1 MAEYNIEVK
10 IRVPGWV
17 EWMVVWPVMVYRKV
31 KYGYVFRRIRLTR
44 GLWAIVD
51 PEWYERLS
59 EYKWHAKGGHG
70 ECYAARGYR
79 KNGRTAVEWMHK
91 VIMAA
96 ALRQC
101 SGQGIFVVDHINRNT
116 LDNRRANLRIA
127 TIGQNAM
134 NSKRRGLK
142 AGSSKY
148 KGVSWDGRAKKWRA
162 MIHVHGRPMY
172 LGGFDDEVEAAK
184 AYDGAARIYHRE
196 FAVLNFP
203 DNQPQSSQR
212 TQRK

>member
-1 MAEYNIEVK
+1 MAEYDVRIK
-10 IRVPGWV
+10 ITVPWWV
-17 EWMVVWPVMVYRKV
+17 EWMVVWPLLVYRKV

-51 PEWYERLS
+51 PIWYERLK

-79 KNGRTAVEWMHK
+79 RGGRTAVEWMHK
-91 VIMAA
+91 VI
-96 ALRQC
+96 LRVPR
-101 SGQGIFVVDHINRNT
+101 GFVVDHINGNT

-127 TIGQNAM
+127 TLAQNAM
-134 NSKRRGLK
+134 NSSRRGK

-184 AYDGAARIYHRE
+184 AYDGAARIYQRE

-203 DNQPQSSQR
+203 DSGKLRTAYGVQR
-212 TQRK
+212 TAERTE